1 MKPQRNYITSFSN
14 PKVKWVSGLKE
25 KRNRDEEKK
34 FFIEGFREIKKAIT
48 GNQSSPIPCLP
59 VNITSLFISPECF
72 LGENEESLINS
83 LRCPIYELPRKIFEK
98 ISYRDRPDGLIAV
111 AETPS
116 ATVPWKEMKGIDIN
130 PILIIEGV
138 EKPGNLGTILR
149 TAEGAGVGLVIVT
162 DPRIDLF
169 NPNVVRASTGTIFT
183 LPVYIGDLG
192 DVLSEFQKRG
202 YKRYAVTPE
211 GKTLYSSIDMNAKS
225 VFLFGSEQYGLS
237 PLAKELADST
247 LYLPMLGEADSLNLA
262 MSCGIVLYESIR
274 QRSK

>member
-1 MKPQRNYITSFSN
+1 
-14 PKVKWVSGLKE
+14 
-25 KRNRDEEKK
+25 
-34 FFIEGFREIKKAIT
+34 
-48 GNQSSPIPCLP
+48 
-59 VNITSLFISPECF
+59 
-72 LGENEESLINS
+72 
-83 LRCPIYELPRKIFEK
+83 PRKIFEK

-111 AETPS
+111 ADTPS
-116 ATVPWKEMKGIDIN
+116 AEVPWKKIQSIDTN

-183 LPVYIGDLG
+183 LPVYIGDLTE
-192 DVLSEFQKRG
+192 VLIELQKQG

-211 GKTLYSSIDMNAKS
+211 GKTLYTSVNLKEKS

-237 PLAKELADST
+237 PLAKELADTT